1 MQRSDSVLDF
11 GLVVVDAMGAPKF
24 AHGLGKDPDIL
35 DALQRRLADA
45 EPQPIDVFCVKARGD
60 WLVACRTDRSGSVC
74 LIQRQDSAAGL
85 LNLLMATD
93 FAGPVLEQLIEGL
106 TMGMVVTD
114 AQSSVR
120 HVSASMKD
128 VVGLDGAAGVEN
140 LPSDALAKFEL
151 PQALQTGQTRAGE
164 LVDAD
169 GVRRPL
175 MTWPIAG
182 RQGWLGAVG
191 VVLPQAAD
199 GGTFA
204 PVRTPGR
211 SSSKGATGTV
221 RSDEGAIKLDHM
233 VGSSEA
239 IMQLKSDIAKI
250 APLDVPVLIVGES
263 GTGKELAAKA
273 IHALSARAD
282 QTMVFVNAAALPS
295 GLVESELFGYEA
307 GSFTGAERA
316 GRKGKFELADKGSLF
331 FDEVGDMPLEVQ
343 VKLLRVLQD
352 GVYERVGG
360 HRSFRSSFRLISATN
375 RNFQDMI
382 AAGNFRLDLFYRI
395 SGVTIRM
402 PSLRERLSDLPLL
415 VRGFLDAFAQRHQGQ
430 AKGIG
435 KGVIEFLS
443 EGTWPG
449 NIRQLVHEVEKAA
462 IFCDGPEITVED
474 FRFLGTEAAQQP
486 VSPVAAPQVPMPSQ
500 GLHDAVASLE
510 KAMIQ
515 EAMAKYRG
523 NKKKVAE
530 ELGISRAYLYKI
542 LGETQER
549 S

>member
-1 MQRSDSVLDF
+1 MKRSDPVLDF
-11 GLVVVDAMGAPKF
+11 GLVVVDAVGVPKF
-24 AHGLGKDPDIL
+24 AHGLGKDPEIL
-35 DALQRRLADA
+35 DALQRRLAREDT
-45 EPQPIDVFCVKARGD
+45 PPIDLFCIKAHGD
-60 WLVACRTDRSGSVC
+60 WLVACRTDRAGSVC
-74 LIQRQDSAAGL
+74 LIQRSDHSANL
-85 LNLLMATD
+85 PNLLMATD
-93 FAGPVLEQLIEGL
+93 FAGPALEQIIEGL

-114 AQSSVR
+114 AQSTVR
-120 HVSASMKD
+120 HVSPSVKD
-128 VVGLDGAAGVEN
+128 VLGIGDSSAEAI
-140 LPSDALAKFEL
+140 SRAALAKFDV
-151 PQALQTGQTRAGE
+151 PQVLQSGE
-164 LVDAD
+164 PHWGEITDAE

-175 MTWPIAG
+175 VTWPIPG
-182 RQGWLGAVG
+182 RDGWLGAVG
-191 VVLPQAAD
+191 VVLPQAQD
-199 GGTFA
+199 GTSSMA
-204 PVRTPGR
+204 PRASGR
-211 SSSKGATGTV
+211 HMPKGATGLGQ
-221 RSDEGAIKLDHM
+221 SDEGTLNLDHM

-239 IMQLKSDIAKI
+239 ITQLKSDIAKI

-273 IHALSARAD
+273 IHALSARSD
-282 QTMVFVNAAALPS
+282 KTMVFVNAAALPS

-307 GSFTGAERA
+307 GAFTGAERA

-375 RNFQDMI
+375 RNFQEMI
-382 AAGNFRLDLFYRI
+382 AAGHFRLDLFYRI

-430 AKGIG
+430 TKGIG

-443 EGTWPG
+443 EGAWPG

-474 FRFLGTEAAQQP
+474 FRFLGTEAAQRRE
-486 VSPVAAPQVPMPSQ
+486 VSVASPQALVASQ

-515 EAMAKYRG
+515 EAMKKYRG

-542 LGETQER
+542 LGETQDR
-549 S
+549 N